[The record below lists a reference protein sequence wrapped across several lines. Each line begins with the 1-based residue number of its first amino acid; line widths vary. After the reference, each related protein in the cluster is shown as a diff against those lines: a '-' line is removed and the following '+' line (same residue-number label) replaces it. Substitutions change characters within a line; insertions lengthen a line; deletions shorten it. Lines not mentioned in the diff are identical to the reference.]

1 MIHKIQKT
9 IFGTYRVLW
18 KANDGI
24 RAGHEDFNTEIEANN
39 FAKKLTDDWNYTV

>member
-1 MIHKIQKT
+1 MKHKLQET

-24 RAGHEDFNTEIEANN
+24 RAGHEDFNTESEANI
-39 FAKKLTDDWNYTV
+39 FVKKLKDDRNYTV